1 MSKRNR
7 RLKLNLLKKTAQG
20 FTVLEVMVALL
31 IIAISLSGAIYTVGQ
46 AASNEKII
54 EDQTFARWV
63 AMNHIAEEKI
73 KHAFPKIGTSSG
85 TETMARR
92 EWRWQ
97 QQTLKTAIPNVRRI
111 EVSVWQEGAEKK
123 GVSAKVIGFLTK

>member
-1 MSKRNR
+1 MNG
-7 RLKLNLLKKTAQG
+7 LKKTVQG

-31 IIAISLSGAIYTVGQ
+31 IIAISLGGAIYTVGQ

-73 KHAFPKIGTSSG
+73 KRSFPKIGVSSG
-85 TETMARR
+85 TEKMARR
-92 EWRWQ
+92 EWKWE
-97 QQTLKTAIPNVRRI
+97 QQTLKTEIKNVRRI
-111 EVSVWQEGAEKK
+111 EVSVWQEGYEKK
-123 GVSAKVIGFLTK
+123 GVNAKVIAFLTKP